1 MLASILQKTGFKPGR
16 SFRLA
21 IPKLLMA
28 ATVAGGA
35 VTLLS
40 VRSAS
45 AAPLVP
51 PLCWFG
57 SINGGA
63 TTECTSGIQFNLQD
77 KLVTLGSLT
86 FGGKSGTL
94 GFQYTAIDPPSGL
107 AGDQFSLA
115 TDFNPDTNGPYSG
128 EFDYTITITNPNY
141 TFATAALDSVVSG
154 GGAGTTVIKKIAGFA
169 DLVSTNGS
177 NVLAVPVSGTTLS
190 VRNIWAV
197 GAGDVLDNFK
207 DTYTQKNHAD
217 VPGPLPLLGAGAAFG
232 FSRRLRSRVLAARRG

>member
-1 MLASILQKTGFKPGR
+1 MLDSILQKAGFKPGR
-16 SFRLA
+16 SFRLD

-35 VTLLS
+35 VSLLS

-57 SINGGA
+57 SAGGGA
-63 TTECTSGIQFNLQD
+63 TTQCTTGTQFELQD
-77 KLVTLGSLT
+77 KLVTLGALT

-94 GFQYTAIDPPSGL
+94 GFQYTSIDPPGL

-154 GGAGTTVIKKIAGFA
+154 GAGTTVIKKIAGFP

-197 GAGDVLDNFK
+197 SAGDVFDNFK
-207 DTYTQKNHAD
+207 DTYTQKTE

-232 FSRRLRSRVLAARRG
+232 FSRRLRSRVLGARRA

>member
-1 MLASILQKTGFKPGR
+1 MLASILQKAGFKPGR
-16 SFRLA
+16 SLHA
-21 IPKLLMA
+21 VIPKLLLA

-35 VTLLS
+35 VSLLS
-40 VRSAS
+40 ARSAS

-57 SINGGA
+57 SVNGGA
-63 TTECTSGIQFNLQD
+63 TTECTTGTQFELQD
-77 KLVTLGSLT
+77 KLVTLGALT
-86 FGGKSGTL
+86 FGTKSGTL
-94 GFQYTAIDPPSGL
+94 GFQYTPIDPPSGIT
-107 AGDQFSLA
+107 GDAFALA

-128 EFDYTITITNPNY
+128 EFDYTITITNPNF

-154 GGAGTTVIKKIAGFA
+154 GGAGTTVTKKIAGFA

-177 NVLAVPVSGTTLS
+177 NVPAVPVSGTTLV
-190 VRNIWAV
+190 VRNLWDV

-207 DTYTQKNHAD
+207 DVYTQKTG

-232 FSRRLRSRVLAARRG
+232 FSRRLRNRVLAARRG